1 MSDTLQGAPVED
13 FIAGPPSGPEGGN
26 RRLLVIIAA
35 VAGVLVVGAAA
46 YFLFLSGGG
55 TDEQLG
61 AVPTAQPTGQ
71 PSQDAGQGKNGQHV
85 PKHVQ
90 NNFKAG
96 VDPFKPLAAEAP
108 VVTQTDPADTSSTD
122 TSSTDTS
129 STDTSS
135 NNSSNNN
142 SSNTGSDTPATT
154 TYQVILTSVNA
165 NKGTAV
171 FSVNGTDTDVAAGD
185 NFPDSKTGPLQLIG
199 VNGNSARIQFGSGMV
214 VILDV
219 GHGTTFYG

>member
-13 FIAGPPSGPEGGN
+13 FIAGPPNGPEGGN

-61 AVPTAQPTGQ
+61 AVPSSQPTGQ
-71 PSQDAGQGKNGQHV
+71 PTQSAAQGTNGQHV

-90 NNFKAG
+90 NNFKVG
-96 VDPFKPLAAEAP
+96 TDPFKPLPAEAL
-108 VVTQTDPADTSSTD
+108 VTTPADDGTSTD
-122 TSSTDTS
+122 TSTGTQTGTSTDTS
-129 STDTSS
+129 
-135 NNSSNNN
+135 
-142 SSNTGSDTPATT
+142 TGTQSGTGTGT
-154 TYQVILTSVNA
+154 GTGTGNVTIYVVQLMSVNT
-165 NKGTAV
+165 NKGTAK
-171 FSVNGTDTDVAAGD
+171 FQVNGLDQDVSSGD

-199 VNGNSARIQFGSGMV
+199 VNADSARIQYGSGMV

-219 GHGTTFYG
+219 GAGMTFGQ

>member
-13 FIAGPPSGPEGGN
+13 FIAGPPNGPEGGN

-61 AVPTAQPTGQ
+61 AVPSSQPTGQ
-71 PSQDAGQGKNGQHV
+71 PTQATGQGNNGQHV

-90 NNFKAG
+90 NNFKVG
-96 VDPFKPLAAEAP
+96 VDPFKPLAAEALVTTP
-108 VVTQTDPADTSSTD
+108 ADPTGDASSTDTSTGTQTGTSTD
-122 TSSTDTS
+122 TSSTGTQS
-129 STDTSS
+129 GTT
-135 NNSSNNN
+135 
-142 SSNTGSDTPATT
+142 TGTGTAT
-154 TYQVILTSVNA
+154 TYQVLLVSVNS
-165 NKGTAV
+165 NKGTAK
-171 FSVNGTDTDVAAGD
+171 FKVNGLDQDVSSGD

-199 VNGNSARIQFGSGMV
+199 VNSDSARIQYGSGMV
-214 VILDV
+214 VILNV
-219 GHGTTFYG
+219 GAGMVFGQQ

>member
-13 FIAGPPSGPEGGN
+13 FIAGPPSGSGGGN

-61 AVPTAQPTGQ
+61 AVPSSQPTGQ
-71 PSQDAGQGKNGQHV
+71 PTQATGQGNNGQHV
-85 PKHVQ
+85 PKQVQ

-96 VDPFKPLAAEAP
+96 VDPFKPLAAEAL
-108 VVTQTDPADTSSTD
+108 VTAPADPTGDASSTD

-135 NNSSNNN
+135 SNN
-142 SSNTGSDTPATT
+142 SSNTTSDTGATT
-154 TYQVILTSVNA
+154 TYQIILKSVNA
-165 NKGTAV
+165 SKGTAV
-171 FSVNGTDTDVAAGD
+171 FSVNGTNTNVATGD
-185 NFPDSKTGPLQLIG
+185 NFPDAKTGPLKLIG